1 MSTVLLSDKN
11 VREKQALV
19 VSKRRQY
26 SDLDLRLLPVIKNDI
41 VPLVDI
47 DAVKASVRNLVL
59 TNHNERPFQPY
70 IGANLKALLFE
81 PADQFTIFA
90 IHEDIRFTLLKY
102 EPRITDLAI
111 RVEYSEASSGYNVTI
126 SFRVIA
132 TNQPVD
138 MTLKLERLR

>member
-11 VREKQALV
+11 VREKQSLV

-59 TNHNERPFQPY
+59 TNHDERPFQPY
-70 IGANLKALLFE
+70 LGANLKALLFE